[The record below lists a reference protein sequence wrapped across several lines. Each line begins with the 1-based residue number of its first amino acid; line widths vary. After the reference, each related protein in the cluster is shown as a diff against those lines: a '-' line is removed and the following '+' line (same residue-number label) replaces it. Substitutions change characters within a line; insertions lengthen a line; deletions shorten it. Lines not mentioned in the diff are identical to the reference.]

1 MADAN
6 TVITSLGMQ
15 LAQAIVDKTIAEV
28 EVAELREREAARA
41 DIDAGGA
48 AVLADLEPAD

>member
-6 TVITSLGMQ
+6 AVITSLGMQ

-28 EVAELREREAARA
+28 EVAELQGREALRA
-41 DIDAGGA
+41 AIDAGE
-48 AVLADLEPAD
+48 AVPLDVEAGP